1 MGVRAQSGPSGSVC
15 SQGGKEGAW
24 GPVPCAPR
32 PPTTT
37 ISGAC
42 SLASHLHVARRYP
55 HPTGRQDAAG
65 VPGGEAQSAAGR
77 EHLLA
82 AVLLVSARL
91 G

>member
-1 MGVRAQSGPSGSVC
+1 METRVPGVLC
-15 SQGGKEGAW
+15 
-24 GPVPCAPR
+24 PVPCGSPI
-32 PPTTT
+32 TT

-65 VPGGEAQSAAGR
+65 VPGGEAQHDAGR

-82 AVLLVSARL
+82 VLVSPAWAETARSL
-91 G
+91 RASA